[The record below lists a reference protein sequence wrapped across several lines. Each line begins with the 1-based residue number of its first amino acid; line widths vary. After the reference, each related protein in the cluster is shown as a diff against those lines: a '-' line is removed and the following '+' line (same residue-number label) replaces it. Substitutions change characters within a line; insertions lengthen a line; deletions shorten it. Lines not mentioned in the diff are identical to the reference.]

1 MRVEECHGSNARRF
15 RSAKVEHCWVTRAT
29 LARMPHLYGDSTPFP
44 YDVDYIDLSR
54 NAVDCAVQLLSAQH
68 AISSALER
76 AEALNGALAS
86 LVARVRSVHSSVNG
100 VLDPQLASDSVQLER
115 VARRLIE
122 TVEATVN
129 DELARIERQAADE
142 VAHTHNIMARSADS
156 AHRALESF
164 LQRNDLPGTEMALA
178 WSAAGEQ
185 DYAGQVRV
193 QTPFGVAVVFSL
205 AIPSDHLWA
214 RARRLSEIAPGLEV
228 HFPQQSG
235 WLSKRVELA
244 PVKLD
249 RLFLSGVNLDATSA
263 EFRLRKSA
271 NAGTGYRILVDL
283 RGDHQVHLQALGE
296 DGSPEVDPPSPLD
309 GEDSAQMF
317 RLASRVIESMQ
328 VLVQMRRSMVSAELD
343 GQPLVEPEWPRAVAD
358 RLIQN
363 MAPVVTEIARR
374 SGAPGELV
382 LRRDV
387 GGGRREEVYVTYAE
401 LSEKILVLPP
411 DRRAA
416 FEVLGLREPAASP
429 QSGPR
434 PTRSG
439 PALVA
444 QVAAAASVVPSIG

>member
-1 MRVEECHGSNARRF
+1 MECHALPAVTPPPANVERR
-15 RSAKVEHCWVTRAT
+15 WVTRDT

-44 YDVDYIDLSR
+44 YDVDYIELSR

-76 AEALNGALAS
+76 AEALNGAVAS

-100 VLDPQLASDSVQLER
+100 VLEPQLAADSMQLER
-115 VARRLIE
+115 VARRLLE
-122 TVEATVN
+122 KVEGTVT
-129 DELARIERQAADE
+129 DELARIEQQATE
-142 VAHTHNIMARSADS
+142 EIAHTRNIMTRSAES
-156 AHRALESF
+156 AQRALESF

-193 QTPFGVAVVFSL
+193 QTPFGVGVTFSL

-249 RLFLSGVNLDATSA
+249 RLFLSGVTLDATSA
-263 EFRLRKSA
+263 EFRLRKAA
-271 NAGTGYRILVDL
+271 NAGPGYRILVDL
-283 RGDHQVHLQALGE
+283 RGDHQVHLQALAE
-296 DGSPEVDPPSPLD
+296 DGTPDADPPSPLD

-317 RLASRVIESMQ
+317 RLASRVIETMQ
-328 VLVQMRRSMVSAELD
+328 ILVQMRRSMVSADLD
-343 GQPLVEPEWPRAVAD
+343 TQPLVEPEWPRAVAE
-358 RLIQN
+358 RLILHI
-363 MAPVVTEIARR
+363 APVVSEIARR

-387 GGGRREEVYVTYAE
+387 GGGRREEVYVTYSE
-401 LSEKILVLPP
+401 LNEKVLVLPP
-411 DRRAA
+411 DRRAT
-416 FEVLGLREPAASP
+416 FEALGLRETAPSP
-429 QSGPR
+429 QSGLR
-434 PTRSG
+434 PMRSA
-439 PALVA
+439 PALVD
-444 QVAAAASVVPSIG
+444 QMAAVASVAPSIG